1 MKSVD
6 SIKPHLRQNL
16 RGTIITG
23 IKNKKIVI
31 DKETSSIDPEHPTNK
46 KFLEELVRSNRA
58 GKEKHKNKS
67 KQPPILDALLENAK
81 EIKRHNDITEN
92 LNRYGNLEDQK
103 TEQEIKLKIEQILQI
118 RQKRLVSLGIL
129 ITRESVERRIAKFGQ
144 GLKTHVLSIPR
155 KITPRIVSMSKSG
168 ISVAEIE
175 KYISEELEKAMKNA
189 KAGN

>member
-1 MKSVD
+1 
-6 SIKPHLRQNL
+6 
-16 RGTIITG
+16 
-23 IKNKKIVI
+23 
-31 DKETSSIDPEHPTNK
+31 
-46 KFLEELVRSNRA
+46 
-58 GKEKHKNKS
+58 
-67 KQPPILDALLENAK
+67 
-81 EIKRHNDITEN
+81 
-92 LNRYGNLEDQK
+92 
-103 TEQEIKLKIEQILQI
+103 
-118 RQKRLVSLGIL
+118 VSLGIL